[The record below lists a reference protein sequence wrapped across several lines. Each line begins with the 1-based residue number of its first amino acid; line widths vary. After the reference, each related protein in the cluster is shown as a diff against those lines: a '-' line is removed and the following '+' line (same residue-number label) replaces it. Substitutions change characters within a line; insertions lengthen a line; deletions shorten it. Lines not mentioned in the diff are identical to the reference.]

1 MKNDPEDIRQTAAGD
16 PHHAGTEPDGG
27 CGGGRGIPELCL
39 SAGTG
44 QICAEHHGGAAAGKE
59 GGVGYHALRL
69 RRPGGSP
76 CGNREEG

>member
-1 MKNDPEDIRQTAAGD
+1 M
-16 PHHAGTEPDGG
+16 TEPWKISNLPQ
-27 CGGGRGIPELCL
+27 GRPHVG
-39 SAGTG
+39 SAFFDTG
-44 QICAEHHGGAAAGKE
+44 YRRGAGGAAAGKE